1 MRSRNRHSAVPQV
14 ARRRASLH
22 RFASGWRNL
31 LIAALCALLLAGS
44 PARAADRIVFVG
56 NSFTFGFGS
65 PVRFFHP
72 ELVHD
77 LNGEGQG
84 GVPALVK
91 MFTQQAGL
99 DWDISLETAPG
110 KDFAYHLT
118 SQKGRLAGKWDVVLL
133 QDFSTLDRQ
142 NPGDPTAHVRDAG
155 SLSEFFRSSNPAAA
169 LYLQTTWARA
179 DQVYPAGSHWF
190 GKSLRAMTDDLVRAN
205 QLALRAHPE
214 IRGAVP
220 VGEAWLRA
228 IDEGVADA
236 NPYDG
241 IDAAKVDLWARDHY
255 HGSAYGYYL
264 SALVIFG
271 ELSGRDPRS
280 LGPRE
285 RAAFELGFDEPL
297 TVALQRIAAEALA
310 AGGSEGES
318 AAVAGVVKH
327 RTTILRNQ
335 ALAGGGP

>member
-1 MRSRNRHSAVPQV
+1 MVSRDSEMAMPQA
-14 ARRRASLH
+14 ARRQAGLRKAA
-22 RFASGWRNL
+22 FGWRT
-31 LIAALCALLLAGS
+31 LIALVLCALLLGAG
-44 PARAADRIVFVG
+44 PANAAERVVFVG

-91 MFTQQAGL
+91 MFTQQAGI
-99 DWDISLETAPG
+99 DWDISLETSPG
-110 KDFAYHLT
+110 KDFAYHL
-118 SQKGRLAGKWDVVLL
+118 QNKKGALAGKWDIVLL

-142 NPGDPTAHVRDAG
+142 NPGDPAAHVRDAG
-155 SLSEFFRSSNPAAA
+155 KLSEFFRSSNPRAA
-169 LYLQTTWARA
+169 LHLETTWARA

-190 GKSLRAMTDDLVRAN
+190 GKSLQAMTDDLIRAN
-205 QLALRAHPE
+205 ALALIAHPE
-214 IRGAVP
+214 FKGAAP
-220 VGEAWLRA
+220 VGEAWVRA
-228 IDEGVADA
+228 IDQGVADA

-241 IDAAKVDLWARDHY
+241 IDPTKVDLWTRDHY
-255 HGSAYGYYL
+255 HASAYGYYL

-271 ELSGRDPRS
+271 ELTGRDPRS

-297 TVALQRIAAEALA
+297 TTALQRIAAEALA
-310 AGGSEGES
+310 ARPSG
-318 AAVAGVVKH
+318 
-327 RTTILRNQ
+327 
-335 ALAGGGP
+335 